1 MRIYADY
8 LGETVVDTF
17 TVSLSKNME
26 PIAMN
31 APLLCTLTRPADSAG
46 GDVFL
51 VLNYTEE
58 GDVIQ
63 CYTRQTTNTISFMTE
78 GTGEF
83 LLMSINT
90 SNQYMGEDPVET
102 LTQESNSAD
111 IRAIIANVAFGA
123 LLLVLIVFAVM
134 YVLGKRRRR
143 KHTERHEVK
152 KAQYKIDNENLEVTQ
167 ALEILNTEMIRLDEI
182 QKADKERN
190 GTKDDDKHD
199 SES

>member
-1 MRIYADY
+1 MTKYADY
-8 LGETVVDTF
+8 LGETVLESF
-17 TVSLSKNME
+17 TISMAKNME
-26 PIAMN
+26 VMPMKG
-31 APLLCTLTRPADSAG
+31 PLLCTVTRPADSAG

-51 VLNYTEE
+51 VLNYTED
-58 GDVIQ
+58 GDVVQ

-83 LLMSINT
+83 MLMSINT

-111 IRAIIANVAFGA
+111 IRAIIANVALGA
-123 LLLVLIVFAVM
+123 LLLVIIVFTAM

-152 KAQYKIDNENLEVTQ
+152 KEQYKIDSENLEVTQ

-182 QKADKERN
+182 RKAKENQNGADKN
-190 GTKDDDKHD
+190 DQHD
-199 SES
+199 RKS